1 MFFQPDTYMV
11 FSKLLDEIGEGYV
24 CKYLYI
30 YIYSILKLM
39 YLKKG
44 RDIKTWNKTEN
55 QFIKKR
61 RKHTIINIDNY
72 SLATRI
78 PSRTEGEPRWSG
90 IFASNMKKKYVNHWS
105 KLYRL
110 YELATHNLK
119 LIYSQLFITFHS
131 EVCKHHTVSGGYYIL
146 K

>member
-1 MFFQPDTYMV
+1 MFV
-11 FSKLLDEIGEGYV
+11 SI
-24 CKYLYI
+24 YI

-90 IFASNMKKKYVNHWS
+90 IFASNMKKNM
-105 KLYRL
+105 
-110 YELATHNLK
+110 
-119 LIYSQLFITFHS
+119 LIIDQN
-131 EVCKHHTVSGGYYIL
+131 YIDSMS
-146 K
+146 